1 MKNSLSDHNLFIDS
15 EEDDDANEE
24 EEEEEGSKAC
34 PSEVAGG
41 DADGSDSLSD
51 DDCLPRSRPS
61 SHSTNWPQSYR
72 QSIDMYSGLSPATG
86 FMGTP
91 TLSRLSSSFFSSFRV
106 KHTPEKTASL
116 IKPLLPTTT
125 ADEQPQEERQSSDSL
140 LTPLLPSRKPSL
152 EKIQEK
158 VFHELPSSRN
168 SSYGQAVFN
177 GMNVLCG
184 VGILSTPYAVKEGGW
199 LGLSILLTYAV
210 LAWYTGI
217 LLRHCLDSQQ
227 GLATYPDIGQAAF
240 GTTGRIAI
248 SIILYLELYASCVE
262 YIILERDNLSSLFP
276 NAQLNIGGT
285 HIDSHLL
292 FAILTTVIVLPT
304 TWLRDLSVLSYISVG
319 GVIASVSVVLSLFWV
334 GQFDHVGFQN
344 KGTPLN
350 LSGIPIAIGIYG
362 FCYSGHAVFPNIYSS
377 LKKPNQFPSVLF
389 VSFVICTVM
398 YSAVAVMGYTMNG
411 ESTLSQFTLNMPQNL
426 LASKVAVLDISLTTE
441 NICINADSFGIE
453 FGGVVT
459 GKQFELTLVCNHDK
473 NNAGSFYFNSGSF
486 NSFLWIGNGFDWI
499 IAHHACDFDSSMC
512 LLFEHTSGQSD
523 KDSGPVV
530 HLHHRNWSGL
540 FHSRHDRIALQNYR
554 PTEFIIYANNRIKSI
569 VLCFHF
575 TIPIPLLFIQINFIR
590 RCRIYCRFFFIFI
603 FGSV

>member
-24 EEEEEGSKAC
+24 EEGSKAC
-34 PSEVAGG
+34 PSEVADD
-41 DADGSDSLSD
+41 DADGSDSPSD
-51 DDCLPRSRPS
+51 DDCPPRSRPS

-72 QSIDMYSGLSPATG
+72 QSIDMYSGLASPATG
-86 FMGTP
+86 FLGTP

-106 KHTPEKTASL
+106 KHTPENTASL
-116 IKPLLPTTT
+116 VKPLLPTTT
-125 ADEQPQEERQSSDSL
+125 ADEQLQEERQSSDSL
-140 LTPLLPSRKPSL
+140 LTPQLPSRKPSL

-158 VFHELPSSRN
+158 AFHELPSSRN

-217 LLRHCLDSQQ
+217 LLRHCLDSQRS
-227 GLATYPDIGQAAF
+227 LATYPDIGQAAF

-292 FAILTTVIVLPT
+292 FAILTTIIVLPT

-319 GVIASVSVVLSLFWV
+319 GVIASVLVVLSLFWV
-334 GQFDHVGFQN
+334 GQVDHVGFQN

-377 LKKPNQFPSVLF
+377 LKKPNQFPSVLCI
-389 VSFVICTVM
+389 SFVICTVM
-398 YSAVAVMGYTMNG
+398 YAAVAVMGYTMNG

-426 LASKVAVLDISLTTE
+426 LASKVAVWTT
-441 NICINADSFGIE
+441 
-453 FGGVVT
+453 VVNPIT
-459 GKQFELTLVCNHDK
+459 KYALTLTPLALSLEELLPANSSNSHLYAIMIRTTLVLSTLIV
-473 NNAGSFYFNSGSF
+473 ALSVPFFGLVMALIGSLLTMLVTLILPCAC
-486 NSFLWIGNGFDWI
+486 FLSIVWGRVTKTQGLLCIFI
-499 IAHHACDFDSSMC
+499 IAIGAVSSI
-512 LLFEHTSGQSD
+512 LGTTTSLSKIIGQLS
-523 KDSGPVV
+523 S
-530 HLHHRNWSGL
+530 
-540 FHSRHDRIALQNYR
+540 
-554 PTEFIIYANNRIKSI
+554 
-569 VLCFHF
+569 
-575 TIPIPLLFIQINFIR
+575 
-590 RCRIYCRFFFIFI
+590 
-603 FGSV
+603 

>member
-1 MKNSLSDHNLFIDS
+1 MGLIWKCGARPRGED
-15 EEDDDANEE
+15 EE
-24 EEEEEGSKAC
+24 SC
-34 PSEVAGG
+34 ST
-41 DADGSDSLSD
+41 
-51 DDCLPRSRPS
+51 LPVS
-61 SHSTNWPQSYR
+61 R

-86 FMGTP
+86 FLGTP

-116 IKPLLPTTT
+116 IKPLLLTTT

-285 HIDSHLL
+285 HIDSRLL
-292 FAILTTVIVLPT
+292 FAILTTIIVLPT
-304 TWLRDLSVLSYISVG
+304 TWLRDLSVLSYLSVG
-319 GVIASVSVVLSLFWV
+319 GVIASVLVVLSLFWV

-389 VSFVICTVM
+389 ISFVICTVM
-398 YSAVAVMGYTMNG
+398 YAAVAVMGYTMNG

-426 LASKVAVLDISLTTE
+426 LASKVAVWTTLVKPKFVSLDIISGLVMALIGSLLTML
-441 NICINADSFGIE
+441 
-453 FGGVVT
+453 VT
-459 GKQFELTLVCNHDK
+459 LILPC
-473 NNAGSFYFNSGSF
+473 AC
-486 NSFLWIGNGFDWI
+486 FLSILWGRVTKTQGLLCTFI
-499 IAHHACDFDSSMC
+499 IAIGAVSSI
-512 LLFEHTSGQSD
+512 LGTTTSLSKIIGQLNA
-523 KDSGPVV
+523 KV
-530 HLHHRNWSGL
+530 
-540 FHSRHDRIALQNYR
+540 
-554 PTEFIIYANNRIKSI
+554 
-569 VLCFHF
+569 
-575 TIPIPLLFIQINFIR
+575 
-590 RCRIYCRFFFIFI
+590 
-603 FGSV
+603 

>member
-1 MKNSLSDHNLFIDS
+1 MKNSLSDHDLFIDS
-15 EEDDDANEE
+15 EEDDDANVED
-24 EEEEEGSKAC
+24 EEEEGSKAY

-86 FMGTP
+86 FLGTP

-262 YIILERDNLSSLFP
+262 YIILERDNMSSLFP

-285 HIDSHLL
+285 HIDSRLL
-292 FAILTTVIVLPT
+292 FAILTTIIVLPT

-319 GVIASVSVVLSLFWV
+319 GVIASVLVVLSLFWV

-398 YSAVAVMGYTMNG
+398 YAAVAVMGYTMNG

-426 LASKVAVLDISLTTE
+426 LASKVAVWTT
-441 NICINADSFGIE
+441 
-453 FGGVVT
+453 VVNPIT
-459 GKQFELTLVCNHDK
+459 KYPLNCYFIHELLPANSSNSHLYAIMIRTTLVLSTLIV
-473 NNAGSFYFNSGSF
+473 ALSIPFFGLVMALIGSLLTMLVTLILPCAC
-486 NSFLWIGNGFDWI
+486 FLSILRGRVTRTQGLLCIFI
-499 IAHHACDFDSSMC
+499 IAIGAVS
-512 LLFEHTSGQSD
+512 
-523 KDSGPVV
+523 
-530 HLHHRNWSGL
+530 
-540 FHSRHDRIALQNYR
+540 
-554 PTEFIIYANNRIKSI
+554 SI
-569 VLCFHF
+569 VGTTTSLSK
-575 TIPIPLLFIQINFIR
+575 IIGQL
-590 RCRIYCRFFFIFI
+590 
-603 FGSV
+603 SS

>member
-24 EEEEEGSKAC
+24 DEEEEGSKVY

-41 DADGSDSLSD
+41 DADGSDSPSD
-51 DDCLPRSRPS
+51 DDCLLRSRPS

-86 FMGTP
+86 FLGTP

-292 FAILTTVIVLPT
+292 FATLTTVIVLPT

-319 GVIASVSVVLSLFWV
+319 GVIASVLVVLSLFWV

-398 YSAVAVMGYTMNG
+398 YAAVAVMGYTMNG

-426 LASKVAVLDISLTTE
+426 LASKVAVWTT
-441 NICINADSFGIE
+441 
-453 FGGVVT
+453 VVNPIT
-459 GKQFELTLVCNHDK
+459 KYALTLTPLALSLEELLPANSSNSHLYAIMIRTTLVLSTLIV
-473 NNAGSFYFNSGSF
+473 ALSIPFFGLVMALIGSLLTMLVTLILPCAC
-486 NSFLWIGNGFDWI
+486 FLSILRGRVTRTQGLLCIFI
-499 IAHHACDFDSSMC
+499 IAIGAVSSI
-512 LLFEHTSGQSD
+512 LGTTTSLSKIIGQLS
-523 KDSGPVV
+523 S
-530 HLHHRNWSGL
+530 
-540 FHSRHDRIALQNYR
+540 
-554 PTEFIIYANNRIKSI
+554 
-569 VLCFHF
+569 
-575 TIPIPLLFIQINFIR
+575 
-590 RCRIYCRFFFIFI
+590 
-603 FGSV
+603 

>member
-1 MKNSLSDHNLFIDS
+1 MKNSLSDHDLFIDS

-24 EEEEEGSKAC
+24 DEEEEGSKVY

-41 DADGSDSLSD
+41 DADGSDSPSD
-51 DDCLPRSRPS
+51 DDCLLRSRPS

-86 FMGTP
+86 FLGTP

-292 FAILTTVIVLPT
+292 FATLTTVIVLPT

-319 GVIASVSVVLSLFWV
+319 GVIASVLVVLSLFWV

-398 YSAVAVMGYTMNG
+398 YAAVAVMGYTMNG

-426 LASKVAVLDISLTTE
+426 LASKVAVWTT
-441 NICINADSFGIE
+441 
-453 FGGVVT
+453 VVNPIT
-459 GKQFELTLVCNHDK
+459 KYALTLTPLALSLEELLPANSSNSHLYAIMIRTTLVLSTLIV
-473 NNAGSFYFNSGSF
+473 ALSIPFFGLVMALIGSLLTMLVTLILPCAC
-486 NSFLWIGNGFDWI
+486 FLSILRGRVTRTQGLLCIFI
-499 IAHHACDFDSSMC
+499 IAIGAVSSI
-512 LLFEHTSGQSD
+512 LGTTTSLSKIIGQLS
-523 KDSGPVV
+523 S
-530 HLHHRNWSGL
+530 
-540 FHSRHDRIALQNYR
+540 
-554 PTEFIIYANNRIKSI
+554 
-569 VLCFHF
+569 
-575 TIPIPLLFIQINFIR
+575 
-590 RCRIYCRFFFIFI
+590 
-603 FGSV
+603 

>member
-1 MKNSLSDHNLFIDS
+1 MKNSLSDHDLFIDS
-15 EEDDDANEE
+15 EEDDDANVED
-24 EEEEEGSKAC
+24 EEEEGSKAY

-86 FMGTP
+86 FLGTP

-292 FAILTTVIVLPT
+292 FATLTTVIVLPT

-319 GVIASVSVVLSLFWV
+319 GVIASVLVVLSLFWV

-398 YSAVAVMGYTMNG
+398 YAAVAVMGYTMNG

-426 LASKVAVLDISLTTE
+426 LASKVAVWTT
-441 NICINADSFGIE
+441 
-453 FGGVVT
+453 VVNPIT
-459 GKQFELTLVCNHDK
+459 KYALTLTPLALSLEELLPANSSNSHLYAIMIRTTLVLSTLIV
-473 NNAGSFYFNSGSF
+473 ALSIPFFGLVMALIGSLLTMLVTLILPCAC
-486 NSFLWIGNGFDWI
+486 FLSILRGRVTRTQGLLCIFI
-499 IAHHACDFDSSMC
+499 IAIGAVSSI
-512 LLFEHTSGQSD
+512 LGTTTSLSKIIGQLS
-523 KDSGPVV
+523 S
-530 HLHHRNWSGL
+530 
-540 FHSRHDRIALQNYR
+540 
-554 PTEFIIYANNRIKSI
+554 
-569 VLCFHF
+569 
-575 TIPIPLLFIQINFIR
+575 
-590 RCRIYCRFFFIFI
+590 
-603 FGSV
+603 

>member
-24 EEEEEGSKAC
+24 DEEEEGSKAC

-41 DADGSDSLSD
+41 DADGSDSPSD

-86 FMGTP
+86 FLGTP

-292 FAILTTVIVLPT
+292 FATLTTVIVLPT

-319 GVIASVSVVLSLFWV
+319 GVIASVLVVLSLFWV

-398 YSAVAVMGYTMNG
+398 YAAVAVMGYTMNG

-426 LASKVAVLDISLTTE
+426 LASKVAVWTT
-441 NICINADSFGIE
+441 
-453 FGGVVT
+453 VVNPIT
-459 GKQFELTLVCNHDK
+459 KYALTLTPLALSLEELLPANSSNSHLYAIMIRTTLVLSTLIV
-473 NNAGSFYFNSGSF
+473 ALSIPFFGLVMALIGSLLTMLVTLILPCAC
-486 NSFLWIGNGFDWI
+486 FLSILRGRVTRTQGLLCTFI
-499 IAHHACDFDSSMC
+499 IAIGAVSSIIGTT
-512 LLFEHTSGQSD
+512 TSLSKIIGQLS
-523 KDSGPVV
+523 S
-530 HLHHRNWSGL
+530 
-540 FHSRHDRIALQNYR
+540 
-554 PTEFIIYANNRIKSI
+554 
-569 VLCFHF
+569 
-575 TIPIPLLFIQINFIR
+575 
-590 RCRIYCRFFFIFI
+590 
-603 FGSV
+603 